1 MTIDPQKASDT
12 RVWLIKALRDLM
24 TAEQLFAFENPLLD
38 SVVYHC
44 HQAAEKAL
52 KGYLF
57 WHDKPFRKTHNLEE
71 LLVQSASID
80 TMLFSFKADAILPS
94 PLSTQFRYP
103 GDEIEPPLDKANLAF
118 NSANVL
124 ITEIMKRLPD
134 EVVPPRPPTS

>member
-12 RVWLIKALRDLM
+12 RIWLVKALRDLT
-24 TAEQLFAFENPLLD
+24 TAEQLFVFENPLLD

-57 WHDKPFRKTHNLEE
+57 WHDRPFRKTHNLEE

-80 TMLFSFKADAILPS
+80 PTLFSFKADAILLS
-94 PLSTQFRYP
+94 PLATQFRYP
-103 GDEIEPPLDKANLAF
+103 GDAIEPPLDKANLAF
-118 NSANVL
+118 NSANALVA
-124 ITEIMKRLPD
+124 EVMKRLPN
-134 EVVPPRPPTS
+134 EVVPSRPPAS

>member
-12 RVWLIKALRDLM
+12 
-24 TAEQLFAFENPLLD
+24 
-38 SVVYHC
+38 S
-44 HQAAEKAL
+44 
-52 KGYLF
+52 
-57 WHDKPFRKTHNLEE
+57 
-71 LLVQSASID
+71 
-80 TMLFSFKADAILPS
+80 LFSFKADAILLS

-103 GDEIEPPLDKANLAF
+103 GDEIEPPLDKAKLAF